1 VSGHIP
7 KLLGTWGLSTIIL
20 GKSVSQERKPKR
32 GNSYG
37 LGQQF
42 LGESSLCM
50 RDKERAKKHSLKLM
64 QPWRENSRA
73 SWSVIGVNWSWK
85 TEESSCQA

>member
-7 KLLGTWGLSTIIL
+7 NLLGTWGLSTIIL

-32 GNSYG
+32 GNLYG

-42 LGESSLCM
+42 LVSQVFCM
-50 RDKERAKKHSLKLM
+50 GRKERA
-64 QPWRENSRA
+64 RNIA
-73 SWSVIGVNWSWK
+73 
-85 TEESSCQA
+85 

>member
-20 GKSVSQERKPKR
+20 GKSVSQERQAKERKL
-32 GNSYG
+32 YG

-42 LGESSLCM
+42 LDSQVFVHEKQVERKKRELEVDATMEGEF
-50 RDKERAKKHSLKLM
+50 
-64 QPWRENSRA
+64 
-73 SWSVIGVNWSWK
+73 
-85 TEESSCQA
+85 